1 LALQSK
7 LLVYAAIV
15 GLLGLMGVIFWY
27 GNLDAPE
34 IGQVEIEITDVE
46 VLSVNK
52 VESTAKLTLTFLVK
66 NPSETTFTVSVISYE
81 LFADGAL
88 LGSGQYSTADIAM
101 PGRAIFSSGAE
112 IPLKNIFEL
121 EKSEINDEI
130 YQAVLDDNINSFK
143 AEGVIIAESAWS
155 TIEKEFDTST

>member
-7 LLVYAAIV
+7 LLLYVAIV

-34 IGQVEIEITDVE
+34 LEQVEIEITDVE
-46 VLSVNK
+46 VFSVNK
-52 VESTAKLTLTFLVK
+52 VASTAKLTVTFLVK
-66 NPSETTFTVSVISYE
+66 NPSDTTLTVSLIDYQ
-81 LFADGAL
+81 LYADGES
-88 LGSGQYSTADIAM
+88 LGSGQYSTVDVAM

-130 YQAVLDDNINSFK
+130 YQKVLDDGINSFK
-143 AEGVIIAESAWS
+143 AEGIIHTESAWS
-155 TIEKEFDTST
+155 LNEKKFDSST